1 MTIFAFIHH
10 KGGTGKT
17 TACLQSAGF
26 LRKSNKKVLVIDIDP
41 QANATLGLG
50 VLSHDVPVTIYHVLL
65 SACINH
71 DHVPLERIIMP
82 TRSGIDLAPSN
93 LDLIGA
99 EPYLYQYPDRYT
111 ILHREIGT
119 IKDKYDY
126 ILIDTPPFLGQF
138 VLNAILAADYPVFV
152 FSQDVFA
159 MAGYENIK
167 VVCEDIHELLGKTVI
182 PRIAVLNR
190 WHLKEPSG
198 IISSLKDKIFGKN
211 EAFALNTTLN
221 LSSLQKDCPHIITIP
236 DSSAVSGSYSVGM
249 PLAFT
254 NSIDPAAKAY
264 AHLSEVMM
272 QCQ

>member
-1 MTIFAFIHH
+1 MTVFAFIHH

-26 LRKSNKKVLVIDIDP
+26 LQKSNKKVLVIDIDP

-50 VLSHDVPVTIYHVLL
+50 ILPRDVPVTIYHVLL

-71 DHVPLERIIMP
+71 DHVPLEQIIMP
-82 TRSGIDLAPSN
+82 TRSGIDLCPSN

-111 ILHREIGT
+111 ILHREIEQ
-119 IKDKYDY
+119 IKGRYDY

-138 VLNAILAADYPVFV
+138 VLNAIIAADYPIFV

-159 MAGYENIK
+159 MVGYENIK
-167 VVCEDIHELLGKTVI
+167 VVCEDIHEVLGKKVI

-190 WHLKEPSG
+190 WQLKESSG
-198 IISSLKDKIFGKN
+198 IFSALKSKVFGKN
-211 EAFALNTTLN
+211 EAFTLDTALNF
-221 LSSLQKDCPHIITIP
+221 SSLQQDCPHIITIP
-236 DSSAVSGSYSVGM
+236 YSSAVSGSYSVGM
-249 PLAFT
+249 PLAYT
-254 NSIDPAAKAY
+254 NSTDPAAKAY